1 MGSPWRKTQLC
12 LLGLLDFASGCAQ
25 LASPQ
30 IVVPTDDPD
39 CGFVPEGVENLQAM
53 LEPMRKAQHL
63 PALAAAVVSPDKLL
77 ALGVVGVRASTYPTR
92 ACTNDAFHLGSDSKA
107 MTAVVIA
114 KLIEQQKL
122 SWQLRI
128 RDVFGDIEGL
138 KPAYADVTLEELLAH
153 RAGFPPD
160 PGLLP
165 MSEMRK
171 LKGPLIAQRKLYV
184 ARALQ
189 ETPINQP
196 GSSFAYS
203 NIGYVVAAA
212 IAEHVTQHP
221 WEDLMREYVFEPLHM
236 KNAGFGAT
244 ARDYQLDG
252 PWPHNM
258 STGAPEP
265 EVSGPNVDNPRV
277 MAPAGGIH
285 VAIEGWA
292 RFVSDMLAGLEGH
305 GQLLEAKSYQELFTP
320 PFDGDYAHGWI
331 RVTRRYADGYA
342 FMHAGS
348 NTINYALAWLLP
360 KKRLAIIVATN
371 AGGGHT
377 FESCDAVVAALIK
390 MHVGDLNPANP

>member
-1 MGSPWRKTQLC
+1 MSSPWYRTHHERSAVLY
-12 LLGLLDFASGCAQ
+12 LLGLLAFASGCAR

-30 IVVPTDDPD
+30 IAVPADDPS
-39 CGFVPEGVENLQAM
+39 CGVVPEGVESLQAV

-77 ALGVVGVRASTYPTR
+77 ALGVVGVRASPYPTH

-114 KLIEQQKL
+114 KLVELQQL

-128 RDVFGDIEGL
+128 RDVFGDIAGL
-138 KPAYADVTLEELLAH
+138 KPAYADVTLEQLLAH
-153 RAGFPPD
+153 RAGFPHD

-165 MSEMRK
+165 IFEMHK
-171 LKGPLIAQRKLYV
+171 LTGPLSEQRKLYV

-189 ETPINQP
+189 EPPINQP
-196 GSSFAYS
+196 GTSYSYS

-212 IAEHVTQHP
+212 MAEHVTQRS
-221 WEDLMREYVFEPLHM
+221 WEDLVRQYVFEPLHM
-236 KNAGFGAT
+236 KNAGFGIT
-244 ARDYQLDG
+244 AHDHQLDG
-252 PWPHNM
+252 LWPHDM
-258 STGAPEP
+258 SHGAPEP
-265 EVSGPNVDNPRV
+265 VVSGPNADNPLV

-292 RFVSDMLAGLEGH
+292 RFVSDALAGLEGH

-320 PFDGDYAHGWI
+320 PFEGEYAHGW
-331 RVTRRYADGYA
+331 TRLYRSDFGGYV
-342 FMHAGS
+342 FKHGGS
-348 NTINYALAWLLP
+348 NTINYALVWLLP
-360 KKRLAIIVATN
+360 KKRLAVVVATN

-377 FESCDAVVAALIK
+377 FEACDAVVAKLIK
-390 MHVGDLNPANP
+390 TYARE